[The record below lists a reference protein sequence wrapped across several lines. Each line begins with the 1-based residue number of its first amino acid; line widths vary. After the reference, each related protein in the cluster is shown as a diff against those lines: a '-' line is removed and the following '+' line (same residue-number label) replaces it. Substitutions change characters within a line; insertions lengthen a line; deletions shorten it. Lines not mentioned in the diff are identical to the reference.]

1 MASPLADAPFSTIT
15 LSREVPGDGD
25 WTTDGYG
32 NPVPPAGETESYTAF
47 FAPFKANQLERLPGA
62 DVTVLYG
69 KGELKSP
76 TTFSGDV
83 AQGTTFATSYAGRS
97 WTVELTN
104 VTPNDLTAIIDFG
117 TYFEAVL
124 RLADG

>member
-1 MASPLADAPFSTIT
+1 MASPLANAPFSTIT

-32 NPVPPAGETESYTAF
+32 NPVPPAGEAESYTAF
-47 FAPFKANQLERLPGA
+47 FAPFKAGQLEHLPGA

-76 TTFSGDV
+76 TTFADDV
-83 AQGTTFATSYAGRS
+83 AQGTTFATSYGGRD
-97 WTVELTN
+97 WTLEITN
-104 VTPNDLTAIIDFG
+104 LITNDLAVADFG